1 MSYNLFGNLT
11 PASNATNGPDTFG
24 VAFSSLLAG
33 NVLGIRFY
41 KTPSNT
47 GTHIGTL
54 WSATGT
60 NLAQVTFSGETGS
73 GWQYQAFSTPYPITA
88 GTVYV
93 ASYYC
98 PGVNYG
104 YTASEPAVVGQPLGN
119 PLNATPTY
127 SYYHTGSGNTFPA
140 TPDGVDYYF
149 VDLVLDNVVAATS
162 QRDRT
167 GVQGVVCALQ
177 GISLGAPSS
186 GLGDNTYSRHLQTGV
201 REEFNDGYP
210 SPPCLALDYPGFWRF
225 RWQVIPGSQTLSCYA
240 KQVSNVTG
248 LRPTMVVKANPAIGF
263 PADVVTAAGSS
274 TGWIKVGPMTAVVSA
289 PGVLWVELHN
299 NDTNTFQSTAY
310 FDNIGV

>member
-1 MSYNLFGNLT
+1 MSYSIYSSAT
-11 PASNATNGPDTFG
+11 PTFSTGAG
-24 VAFSSLLAG
+24 VSTIGIRFSSVLAG
-33 NVLGIRFY
+33 NVLGVRFY
-41 KTPSNT
+41 KGATNT

-54 WSATGT
+54 WSDSGS
-60 NLAQVTFSGETGS
+60 NLAQITFTGETAS
-73 GWQYQAFSTPYPITA
+73 GWQYMAFTTPYAIT
-88 GTVYV
+88 
-93 ASYYC
+93 
-98 PGVNYG
+98 PGVFYRVSVLFPANFNYTSG
-104 YTASEPAVVGQPLGN
+104 LPGLVGQIFGN
-119 PLNATPTY
+119 PLSTY
-127 SYYHTGSGNTFPA
+127 DSYYVAGASNTFPN
-140 TPDGVDYYF
+140 TDNPSDQYF
-149 VDLVLDNVVAATS
+149 VDLVLDNVVAATG
-162 QRDRT
+162 QRDRY
-167 GVQGVVCALQ
+167 GEQCVVGALQ